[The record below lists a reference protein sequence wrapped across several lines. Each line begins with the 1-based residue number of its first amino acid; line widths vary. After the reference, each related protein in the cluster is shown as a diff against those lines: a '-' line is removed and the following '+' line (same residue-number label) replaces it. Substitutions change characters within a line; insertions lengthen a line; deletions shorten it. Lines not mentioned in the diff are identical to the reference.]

1 MTHLLCSAWLCAA
14 GGPQSPLPRLPVASI
29 RSIYPNRFTL
39 TVRIA
44 SFMRLDGSLEAAA
57 SLRVKLLDRL
67 RGRSLFWQKKKPPRR
82 AAAFKWFSRDFGQL
96 LTSSRIELC
105 HLIGALGRDAAFE
118 HHLDQQGDGD
128 GNRALAAEPV
138 ADGAQAGTATRG
150 VRMCA
155 YPWEQNR
162 RGLCRNGSKMR
173 IWKSL
178 PHTHSFR

>member
-1 MTHLLCSAWLCAA
+1 
-14 GGPQSPLPRLPVASI
+14 
-29 RSIYPNRFTL
+29 
-39 TVRIA
+39 
-44 SFMRLDGSLEAAA
+44 MRLDGSLEAAA

-82 AAAFKWFSRDFGQL
+82 AAAFKWFSREFGQL

-138 ADGAQAGTATRG
+138 ADGAQAGYTG
-150 VRMCA
+150 GENVRL
-155 YPWEQNR
+155 PWEQNR
-162 RGLCRNGSKMR
+162 RGLCRNGSNMR

-178 PHTHSFR
+178 PHTHSFSDMSVTDCRIPQHGRSGLWRWVKLMRRREFIALLGRRLCLS

>member
-1 MTHLLCSAWLCAA
+1 
-14 GGPQSPLPRLPVASI
+14 
-29 RSIYPNRFTL
+29 L

-44 SFMRLDGSLEAAA
+44 SFMQLDGSLEAAA

-67 RGRSLFWQKKKPPRR
+67 RGRSLLWQKKKPPRR
-82 AAAFKWFSRDFGQL
+82 AAAFKRFSRDFGQL

-138 ADGAQAGTATRG
+138 ADGAQGSYVGRILKGEKPADLPVQQASKIELLVNLKSAKTLGIT
-150 VRMCA
+150 V
-155 YPWEQNR
+155 PQSLLNR
-162 RGLCRNGSKMR
+162 ADEV
-173 IWKSL
+173 IE
-178 PHTHSFR
+178 